1 MKKILYFV
9 VIPLFVILALV
20 SASAWYALKVVLNEN
35 FLVQQIESN
44 LNVRAEV
51 RKLNVSLFSAMSSV
65 ELEGVSLGA
74 RDSFANQGTPL
85 SERPPMKG
93 SVVTIGKIDL
103 KFSLLPLLRRK
114 FELNRFMLSSPV
126 VSMTL
131 FANGGNSLKPLFQK
145 PLIVGRKP
153 NPALAE
159 KPAETAAKEEEK
171 PFSAKDLPISADLR
185 EIG

>member
-74 RDSFANQGTPL
+74 R
-85 SERPPMKG
+85 
-93 SVVTIGKIDL
+93 
-103 KFSLLPLLRRK
+103 
-114 FELNRFMLSSPV
+114 
-126 VSMTL
+126 
-131 FANGGNSLKPLFQK
+131 
-145 PLIVGRKP
+145 
-153 NPALAE
+153 
-159 KPAETAAKEEEK
+159 
-171 PFSAKDLPISADLR
+171 
-185 EIG
+185 